1 VQPGDLDFVKLIYRS
16 TRDDLSQLDAEDEFI
31 DILIEQQFQAQAH
44 SYEQEFP
51 SATHLIIE
59 HQAQSV
65 GRLILDFG
73 SDSLNILDVALSRD
87 MRGRGLGSH
96 LLRGLQEAAVRVGAP
111 LHLSVD
117 PANVGAHRLYLQLGF
132 VQIGTMG
139 LNFKLEWNPQFS

>member
-1 VQPGDLDFVKLIYRS
+1 
-16 TRDDLSQLDAEDEFI
+16 
-31 DILIEQQFQAQAH
+31 
-44 SYEQEFP
+44 
-51 SATHLIIE
+51 
-59 HQAQSV
+59 V

-117 PANVGAHRLYLQLGF
+117 PTNLGALRLYLRLGF
-132 VQIGTMG
+132 VQTGSVG
-139 LNFKLEWNPQFS
+139 LNMKLEWNP